1 MLSDVISLLLTNMHL
16 PKLRDEL
23 LFHVM
28 VLITVLRAGLLEAFV
43 RLRMLL
49 TYLSLLQSVK
59 VGVAGE
65 ANHLNFINFT
75 ERATYVILLR
85 ARTVNTDASFLFI
98 VRHGAFDR

>member
-1 MLSDVISLLLTNMHL
+1 MLSDVISLLLTDMHL

-23 LFHVM
+23 LFHMM
-28 VLITVLRAGLLEAFV
+28 VLITVLRARLLLEAFV

-75 ERATYVILLR
+75 EWATDVILL
-85 ARTVNTDASFLFI
+85 
-98 VRHGAFDR
+98 